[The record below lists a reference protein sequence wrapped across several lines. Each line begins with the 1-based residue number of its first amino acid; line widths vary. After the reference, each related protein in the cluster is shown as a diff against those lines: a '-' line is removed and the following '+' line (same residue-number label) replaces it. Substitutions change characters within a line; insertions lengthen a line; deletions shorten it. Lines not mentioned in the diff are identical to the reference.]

1 MIRREHPS
9 LVSTRQAMPVLPWQ
23 RYEIGEPVEN
33 VALLAAFDYDT
44 ADGDNEHTAV
54 GSYCQ

>member
-1 MIRREHPS
+1 
-9 LVSTRQAMPVLPWQ
+9 MPVLPWR

-44 ADGDNEHTAV
+44 ADGDNDHTAV
-54 GSYCQ
+54 GSYCR